1 MKIAYE
7 LTKKEKEKYRKE
19 YSELETSK
27 SLKSEIFTFL
37 VVSLA
42 AFFAFGF
49 TSALIEEGEKGA
61 ILGEIYNIS
70 ACVAI
75 VAAISFFAS
84 YLYDEIRFMRWL
96 TLKHKVKY

>member
-1 MKIAYE
+1 MEERMKIAYE

-42 AFFAFGF
+42 AFFCIIF
-49 TSALIEEGEKGA
+49 I
-61 ILGEIYNIS
+61 
-70 ACVAI
+70 
-75 VAAISFFAS
+75 
-84 YLYDEIRFMRWL
+84 
-96 TLKHKVKY
+96 